1 MATTRIIAM
10 HRNKGCTVE
19 QALKARLDYIKNP
32 EKTRDGEL
40 VTAFACHA
48 ATADAEFALA
58 RKEYF
63 EITGRWRENEVIA
76 YQIRQSFKPGEVTA
90 EEAHQIGIEL
100 AQRFLKGNH
109 AFVVATHT
117 DRRNIHN
124 HLEWSA
130 VTLDGM
136 GKFRNFLGSG
146 RAVARLSD
154 QICMEHKLSVIE
166 RPQHTGVS
174 YNKWLGDKA
183 IPSQRDTL
191 RNALDEVLAQKPGS
205 FEALLAAVEQKGWE
219 IKRGKQVSFRGPR
232 EKRFKRLDTL
242 GEAYA
247 EETLRAVLA
256 GERVHVPRQQ
266 KKTRRAPQTMQVSLL
281 VDVQAK
287 LRAGKGTGYANWA
300 KKFNLKQ
307 MAQTLNWLSDHG
319 IQDFEELSAKVD
331 AASAERRELL
341 KQARA
346 AEKRLNE
353 IFALRKQVVTYAR
366 TRKVFEAYRQAGYSK
381 KFAAEHREELEA
393 YRGAKR
399 VFQDMEQAKIPSG
412 RELQVA
418 FEQALAEK
426 RDAYAAY
433 WSKQQEWR
441 EMMVVKGNVKQV
453 LRKQEYQQE
462 DSRTI
467 DKTRNEQRKKSR

>member
-1 MATTRIIAM
+1 MATTRIIPM
-10 HRNKGCTVE
+10 HVNKGKTIAQCLTERTDYAKNPDKTEDGEYISTYACDAKTADSEFLLSKRQYRQLTGRE
-19 QALKARLDYIKNP
+19 QASD
-32 EKTRDGEL
+32 
-40 VTAFACHA
+40 
-48 ATADAEFALA
+48 
-58 RKEYF
+58 
-63 EITGRWRENEVIA
+63 VIA
-76 YQIRQSFKPGEVTA
+76 YQIRQSFKPGEVTP
-90 EEAHQIGIEL
+90 EEAHQMGIEL
-100 AQRFLKGNH
+100 AERFLKGQH

-166 RPQHTGVS
+166 KPQHTGVS

-191 RNALDEVLAQKPGS
+191 RNVLDEVLAQKPGS
-205 FEALLAAVEQKGWE
+205 FEGLLAAVQQKGWE
-219 IKRGKQVSFRGPR
+219 IKRGKQLSFRGTG

-256 GERVHVPRQQ
+256 GKRVHVPEKRGRKQRTAQ
-266 KKTRRAPQTMQVSLL
+266 GTQVSLL

-287 LRAGKGTGYANWA
+287 LQAGKGTGYANWA

-319 IQDFEELSAKVD
+319 IQDFAELSAKVD
-331 AASAERRELL
+331 AASAERRDLL

-353 IFALRKQVVTYAR
+353 ISALRKQVVTYAR
-366 TRKVFEAYRQAGYSK
+366 ARKVFEAYRQAGYSK
-381 KFAAEHREELEA
+381 KFAAEHREELET

-399 VFQDMEQAKIPSG
+399 AFQRMEQAKIPSG

-418 FEQALAEK
+418 FEQTLVEK

-433 WSKQQEWR
+433 WAKQQEWR
-441 EMMVVKGNVKQV
+441 EMMVVKGNVEQV
-453 LRKQEYQQE
+453 LKAHEQQ
-462 DSRTI
+462 
-467 DKTRNEQRKKSR
+467 DKTKTKEPLR

>member
-10 HRNKGCTVE
+10 HRNKRCTVE

-48 ATADAEFALA
+48 ATVDAEFALA

-63 EITGRWRENEVIA
+63 EITGRWWEDEVIA
-76 YQIRQSFKPGEVTA
+76 YQIRQSFKPGEVTP

-100 AQRFLKGNH
+100 VERFLKGDH

-136 GKFRNFLGSG
+136 SKFRNFLGSG

-154 QICMEHKLSVIE
+154 QICMEYKLSVIE
-166 RPQHTGVS
+166 KPQHTGVS

-183 IPSQRDTL
+183 VPSQRDTL
-191 RNALDEVLAQKPGS
+191 RNVLDEVLAQKPGS
-205 FEALLAAVEQKGWE
+205 FEGLLAVLQQKGWE
-219 IKRGKQVSFRGPR
+219 IKCGKQMSFRGPG

-242 GEAYA
+242 GEAYT

-256 GERVHVPRQQ
+256 GERVHIPEKRGRKQRTAQ
-266 KKTRRAPQTMQVSLL
+266 GTQVSLL

-287 LRAGKGTGYANWA
+287 LQAGKGAGYANWA

-307 MAQTLNWLSDHG
+307 MAQTLNWLSGHG

-353 IFALRKQVVTYAR
+353 LFALRKQVVAYAR

-381 KFAAEHREELEA
+381 KFAAEHREELET
-393 YRGAKR
+393 YREAKR
-399 VFQDMEQAKIPSG
+399 AFQKIGQAKIPSG
-412 RELQVA
+412 RELQVT
-418 FEQALAEK
+418 FEQTLVEK

-433 WSKQQEWR
+433 WAKQQKWR
-441 EMMVVKGNVKQV
+441 EMMVVKGNVEQALKAH
-453 LRKQEYQQE
+453 EQQ
-462 DSRTI
+462 
-467 DKTRNEQRKKSR
+467 DKTKTKETLR

>member
-1 MATTRIIAM
+1 
-10 HRNKGCTVE
+10 
-19 QALKARLDYIKNP
+19 
-32 EKTRDGEL
+32 
-40 VTAFACHA
+40 
-48 ATADAEFALA
+48 
-58 RKEYF
+58 
-63 EITGRWRENEVIA
+63 
-76 YQIRQSFKPGEVTA
+76 
-90 EEAHQIGIEL
+90 
-100 AQRFLKGNH
+100 
-109 AFVVATHT
+109 
-117 DRRNIHN
+117 
-124 HLEWSA
+124 
-130 VTLDGM
+130 
-136 GKFRNFLGSG
+136 
-146 RAVARLSD
+146 
-154 QICMEHKLSVIE
+154 MEHTLSVIE
-166 RPQHTGVS
+166 KPQHTGVS

-191 RNALDEVLAQKPGS
+191 RNVLDEVLAQKPGN
-205 FEALLAAVEQKGWE
+205 FEGLLAVLQQKGWE
-219 IKRGKQVSFRGPR
+219 IKRGKQLSFRGTG
-232 EKRFKRLDTL
+232 EKQFKRLDTL
-242 GEAYA
+242 GEAYT

-256 GERVHVPRQQ
+256 GERGHVPGRQ
-266 KKTRRAPQTMQVSLL
+266 KKTRRETQEKPISLL

-287 LRAGKGTGYANWA
+287 LQAGKGAGYANWA

-307 MAQTLNWLSDHG
+307 MAQTLNWLSDHR

-353 IFALRKQVVTYAR
+353 ISTLRKQVVAYAR

-418 FEQALAEK
+418 FEQTLTEK

-433 WSKQQEWR
+433 WAKQREWR
-441 EMMVVKGNVKQV
+441 EMMVVKGNVEQILKAHEQQDKAKTKET
-453 LRKQEYQQE
+453 LR
-462 DSRTI
+462 
-467 DKTRNEQRKKSR
+467 

>member
-19 QALKARLDYIKNP
+19 QVLKVRLDYIKNP
-32 EKTRDGEL
+32 EKTREGEL
-40 VTAFACHA
+40 VRAFACHA

-76 YQIRQSFKPGEVTA
+76 YQIRQSFKPGEVTP

-100 AQRFLKGNH
+100 AERFLKGNH

-130 VTLDGM
+130 VTLDGI

-166 RPQHTGVS
+166 KPQHTGVS

-183 IPSQRDTL
+183 VPSQRDTL
-191 RNALDEVLAQKPGS
+191 RNVLDEVLTQKPGS
-205 FEALLAAVEQKGWE
+205 FEELLAAVQEKGWE
-219 IKRGKQVSFRGPR
+219 IKRGKQLSFRGTG

-242 GEAYA
+242 GEAYT

-256 GERVHVPRQQ
+256 GERIHVPEKRG
-266 KKTRRAPQTMQVSLL
+266 KTRRTPQETQVSLL

-287 LRAGKGTGYANWA
+287 LQAGKGAGYANWA

-331 AASAERRELL
+331 AASAERRDLL

-346 AEKRLNE
+346 AEKRLSE
-353 IFALRKQVVTYAR
+353 ISTLRKQVVTYAR

-381 KFAAEHREELEA
+381 KFAAEHREELAA
-393 YRGAKR
+393 YREAKR
-399 VFQDMEQAKIPSG
+399 AFQKMEQAKIPSG

-418 FEQALAEK
+418 FEQTLVEK

-433 WSKQQEWR
+433 WAKQQEWR
-441 EMMVVKGNVKQV
+441 EMMVVKGNVEHI
-453 LRKQEYQQE
+453 LRQHEQWNK
-462 DSRTI
+462 TI
-467 DKTRNEQRKKSR
+467 SKSHLR

>member
-1 MATTRIIAM
+1 M
-10 HRNKGCTVE
+10 
-19 QALKARLDYIKNP
+19 
-32 EKTRDGEL
+32 
-40 VTAFACHA
+40 
-48 ATADAEFALA
+48 
-58 RKEYF
+58 
-63 EITGRWRENEVIA
+63 
-76 YQIRQSFKPGEVTA
+76 
-90 EEAHQIGIEL
+90 
-100 AQRFLKGNH
+100 
-109 AFVVATHT
+109 
-117 DRRNIHN
+117 
-124 HLEWSA
+124 
-130 VTLDGM
+130 TLDGM

-166 RPQHTGVS
+166 KPQYTGVS

-183 IPSQRDTL
+183 EPSQRDTL
-191 RNALDEVLAQKPGS
+191 RNVLDEVLAQKPGS
-205 FEALLAAVEQKGWE
+205 FEALLAAMQQNGWE
-219 IKRGKQVSFRGPR
+219 IKRGKQVSFRGPG

-242 GEAYA
+242 GEAYT

-256 GERVHVPRQQ
+256 GERVHIPGKRG
-266 KKTRRAPQTMQVSLL
+266 KTRRTPQETQVSLL

-287 LRAGKGTGYANWA
+287 LQAGKGAGYANWA

-341 KQARA
+341 RQARA
-346 AEKRLNE
+346 AEKRLSE
-353 IFALRKQVVTYAR
+353 ISALRKQVVAYAQ

-381 KFAAEHREELEA
+381 KFAAEHRGELEA

-399 VFQDMEQAKIPSG
+399 VFQKMEQAKKPSG

-426 RDAYAAY
+426 RNAYAAY
-433 WSKQQEWR
+433 WTKQQEWR
-441 EMMVVKGNVKQV
+441 EMMVVKGNVEQV